1 MSKAPGAVLT
11 LDMGPWTFD
20 FSMTTANRPFRK
32 ILIANR
38 GEIACR
44 IIWTCKEMGI
54 RTVAV
59 HSDVDRDSLHVRFAD
74 ESACI
79 GPAPSAQS
87 YLNIPAIISA
97 AEIFNVD
104 AIHPGYGFLAESAY
118 FAEICEACNIKF
130 IGPRPGVIQLMGDKV
145 EARRAMKAAGVPI
158 IPGSPEALDSAEEA
172 IRLAREIGFPVI
184 VKASAGGG
192 GRGMR
197 IVNSED
203 DLGHALEAASTEAAA
218 SFKNGDVYLERFVER
233 PRHIEIQVLADE
245 YGECVHLGE
254 RECSI
259 QRRHQKLLEEAP
271 SPVMTP
277 ELRQQM
283 GEVAVNA
290 CKAIG
295 YSSAGTFEFLLDED
309 KRFYFM
315 EMNTRIQVE
324 HPVTEM
330 VTLTDIVRNQ
340 IRIAEGDPLGFGQDD
355 VIMVGHA
362 IECRI
367 NAESPDTFTPSPGTI
382 TTFNLPGGPG
392 VRLDTYVYPGYRVPP
407 FYDSM
412 IAKVIVHARTRE
424 LAIARMRRALDAM
437 VIEGIK
443 TTIPLHLKIMDD
455 PDFQAGNISTRFMED
470 FLARNGVKETFV
482 STAAAALTGG
492 SA

>member
-1 MSKAPGAVLT
+1 M
-11 LDMGPWTFD
+11 
-20 FSMTTANRPFRK
+20 ANSPRRFRK

-130 IGPRPGVIQLMGDKV
+130 IGPRPDVIRLMGEKV
-145 EARRAMKAAGVPI
+145 EARKAMEKAGVPI
-158 IPGSPEALDSAEEA
+158 VPGSQNALDSEEEA
-172 IRLAREIGFPVI
+172 LKVAREIGFPVI
-184 VKASAGGG
+184 VKASSGGG

-197 IVNSED
+197 VVRSEGE
-203 DLGHALEAASTEAAA
+203 LGRALETASTEAAA
-218 SFKNGDVYLERFVER
+218 AFKNGDLYLERFVER

-245 YGECVHLGE
+245 YGECVYLGE

-259 QRRHQKLLEEAP
+259 QRRHQKLLEESP

-277 ELRQQM
+277 ELRQEM
-283 GEVAVNA
+283 GEAAVAA
-290 CKAIG
+290 CKSIG
-295 YSSAGTFEFLLDED
+295 YSSAGTVEFLLDED
-309 KRFYFM
+309 KSFYFM

-340 IRIAEGDPLGFGQDD
+340 IRIAEGEPLGFGQDD

-367 NAESPDTFTPSPGTI
+367 NAESPDTFTPSPGLI

-392 VRLDTYVYPGYRVPP
+392 VRVDTYVYPGYRVPP

-412 IAKVIVHARTRE
+412 IAKVVVHARTRD

-443 TTIPLHLKIMDD
+443 TTIPLHLKIMDNA
-455 PDFQAGNISTRFMED
+455 DFQAGNITTRFMEE
-470 FLARNGVKETFV
+470 FLAENGVKPRPEI
-482 STAAAALTGG
+482 ALPAALTGA

>member
-1 MSKAPGAVLT
+1 MAFNPRK
-11 LDMGPWTFD
+11 FK
-20 FSMTTANRPFRK
+20 K

-54 RTVAV
+54 KTVAV

-74 ESACI
+74 EAACI

-87 YLNIPAIISA
+87 YLNIPAIIST

-104 AIHPGYGFLAESAY
+104 AIHPGYGFLAESPY

-130 IGPRPGVIQLMGDKV
+130 IGPPANVIRLMGDKI
-145 EARRAMKAAGVPI
+145 EARRAMHEAGLPI
-158 IPGSPEALDSAEEA
+158 VPGSSGEVTSEEEGRK
-172 IRLAREIGFPVI
+172 IAREIGYPVI

-197 IVNSED
+197 IVRSEKE
-203 DLGHALEAASTEAAA
+203 LGKALETASTEAAA
-218 SFKNGDVYLERFVER
+218 AFNDGSVYIERYIEQ

-245 YGECVHLGE
+245 YGECIHLGE

-259 QRRHQKLLEEAP
+259 QRRHQKLMEEAP
-271 SPVMTP
+271 STVLTP
-277 ELRQQM
+277 EMRKRM
-283 GEVAVNA
+283 GDAAVAA
-290 CKAIG
+290 CKKLG
-295 YSSAGTFEFLLDED
+295 YSSAGTCEFLLDVHGN
-309 KRFYFM
+309 FYFM

-330 VTLTDIVRNQ
+330 VTLADIVRNQ
-340 IRIAEGDPLGFGQDD
+340 IRIAEGEPLGYAQDD
-355 VIMVGHA
+355 LLIVGHA

-367 NAESPDTFTPSPGTI
+367 NAENPETFAPSPGTI
-382 TTFNLPGGPG
+382 SAFNLPGGPG
-392 VRLDTYVYPGYRVPP
+392 VRVDTFVYSGYQVTP
-407 FYDSM
+407 FYDSL

-424 LAIARMRRALDAM
+424 LAIARMKRALEAM

-443 TTIPLHLKIMDD
+443 TTVPLHLKIMDD
-455 PDFQAGNISTRFMED
+455 PRFRAGDIGTDFMEY
-470 FLARNGVKETFV
+470 FLARNGKK
-482 STAAAALTGG
+482 AAAP
-492 SA
+492 

>member
-1 MSKAPGAVLT
+1 MAYEPRK
-11 LDMGPWTFD
+11 FK
-20 FSMTTANRPFRK
+20 K

-44 IIWTCKEMGI
+44 LIWTCKEMGI
-54 RTVAV
+54 KTVAV

-74 ESACI
+74 EAACI

-87 YLNIPAIISA
+87 YLNIPAIIST

-104 AIHPGYGFLAESAY
+104 AIHPGYGFLAESPY

-130 IGPRPGVIQLMGDKV
+130 IGPPANVIRLMGDKI
-145 EARRAMKAAGVPI
+145 EARRVMHEAGLPVV
-158 IPGSPEALDSAEEA
+158 PGSPDAVTSEEEGLK
-172 IRLAREIGFPVI
+172 LAREIGFPLI

-197 IVNSED
+197 IVRTEQE
-203 DLGHALEAASTEAAA
+203 LGKALETASTEAAA
-218 SFKNGDVYLERFVER
+218 AFNDGSVYIERYIER

-245 YGECVHLGE
+245 YGDCIHLGE

-259 QRRHQKLLEEAP
+259 QRRHQKLMEEAP
-271 SPVMTP
+271 STVLTP
-277 ELRQQM
+277 ELRKTM
-283 GEVAVNA
+283 GAAAVDA
-290 CKAIG
+290 CKKLG
-295 YSSAGTFEFLLDED
+295 YSSAGTVEFLLDAQNN
-309 KRFYFM
+309 FYFM

-330 VTLTDIVRNQ
+330 VTLADIVRNQ
-340 IRIAEGDPLGFGQDD
+340 IRIAEGEPLGYSQDD
-355 VIMVGHA
+355 LLIVGHA

-367 NAESPDTFTPSPGTI
+367 NAENPETFAPSPGTI
-382 TTFNLPGGPG
+382 TAFNLPGGPG
-392 VRLDTYVYPGYRVPP
+392 VRVDTFVYSGYQVSP
-407 FYDSM
+407 FYDSL

-424 LAIARMRRALDAM
+424 LAIARMKRALEAM

-455 PDFQAGNISTRFMED
+455 PKFRKGEIDTNFMEY
-470 FLARNGVKETFV
+470 FLGRNGKKSE
-482 STAAAALTGG
+482 SAAAN
-492 SA
+492 

>member
-1 MSKAPGAVLT
+1 MNSGA
-11 LDMGPWTFD
+11 
-20 FSMTTANRPFRK
+20 RKFRK

-44 IIWTCKEMGI
+44 LIWTCKEMGI

-104 AIHPGYGFLAESAY
+104 AIHPGYGFLAESSY

-130 IGPRPGVIQLMGDKV
+130 IGPRPEVIRLMGDKI
-145 EARRAMKAAGVPI
+145 EARRAMMSAGLPVL
-158 IPGSPEALDSAEEA
+158 PGSSEPVTSEEEGL
-172 IRLAREIGFPVI
+172 RLARELGFPII

-197 IVNSED
+197 IVRSERE
-203 DLGHALEAASTEAAA
+203 LGKALETASTEAAA
-218 SFKNGDVYLERFVER
+218 AFKDGTVYIERYIEE

-245 YGECVHLGE
+245 YGSCIHLGE

-271 SPVMTP
+271 SSVITP
-277 ELRQQM
+277 ELRRQM
-283 GEVAVNA
+283 GEASVEA
-290 CKAIG
+290 CKKLG
-295 YSSAGTFEFLLDED
+295 YSSAGTIEFLLDKD
-309 KRFYFM
+309 NKFFFM

-330 VTLTDIVRNQ
+330 VTLADIVRNQ
-340 IRIAEGDPLGFGQDD
+340 IRIAEGEPLGYTQDD
-355 VIMVGHA
+355 LLIVGHA

-367 NAESPDTFTPSPGTI
+367 NAENPVTFAPSPGVI
-382 TTFNLPGGPG
+382 TAFNLPGGPG
-392 VRLDTYVYPGYRVPP
+392 VRVDTYVYSGYRVPP
-407 FYDSM
+407 FYDSLF
-412 IAKVIVHARTRE
+412 AKVIVHARTRE
-424 LAIARMRRALDAM
+424 LAIARMKRALEAM
-437 VIEGIK
+437 VVEGIK

-455 PDFQAGNISTRFMED
+455 PKFRAGEISTGFMD
-470 FLARNGVKETFV
+470 YFLAQNGVKNG
-482 STAAAALTGG
+482 SRALAG
-492 SA
+492 AR

>member
-1 MSKAPGAVLT
+1 
-11 LDMGPWTFD
+11 
-20 FSMTTANRPFRK
+20 MTKGTRQFRK

-54 RTVAV
+54 GTVAV

-74 ESACI
+74 ESVCI

-130 IGPRPGVIQLMGDKV
+130 IGPRASVIQLMGDKV
-145 EARRAMKAAGVPI
+145 EARRAMKKAGLPI
-158 IPGSPEALDSAEEA
+158 VPGSPEALESEEEA
-172 IRLAREIGFPVI
+172 LVIAREIGFPVI
-184 VKASAGGG
+184 VKASGGGG

-197 IVNSED
+197 IVRTESE
-203 DLGHALEAASTEAAA
+203 LGTALETASTEAEAA
-218 SFKNGDVYLERFVER
+218 FKNGDVYIERFVED

-245 YGECVHLGE
+245 HGECVYLGE

-271 SPVMTP
+271 SSILTP
-277 ELRQQM
+277 KLRKKM
-283 GEVAVNA
+283 GEAAVTA
-290 CKAIG
+290 CKSIN
-295 YSSAGTFEFLLDED
+295 YSSAGTVEFLLD
-309 KRFYFM
+309 KNNKFYFM

-330 VTLTDIVRNQ
+330 VTLADIVRNQ
-340 IRIAEGDPLGFGQDD
+340 IRIAEGEPLGFSQED
-355 VIMVGHA
+355 VIIVGHA

-367 NAESPDTFTPSPGTI
+367 NAESPETFAPSPGTI
-382 TTFNLPGGPG
+382 TAFNLPGGPG
-392 VRLDTYVYPGYRVPP
+392 VRVDTYVYPGYQVPP
-407 FYDSM
+407 FYDSL

-424 LAIARMRRALDAM
+424 LAIARMRRALGAM
-437 VIEGIK
+437 VVEGIK

-455 PDFQAGNISTRFMED
+455 PKFCAGDISTSFMEY
-470 FLARNGVKETFV
+470 FLARNGLKKQSQT
-482 STAAAALTGG
+482 TAAGALTG
-492 SA
+492 A

>member
-1 MSKAPGAVLT
+1 MDSGTRK
-11 LDMGPWTFD
+11 FK
-20 FSMTTANRPFRK
+20 K

-54 RTVAV
+54 KTVAV

-74 ESACI
+74 EAACI

-87 YLNIPAIISA
+87 YLNIPAIIST

-130 IGPRPGVIQLMGDKV
+130 IGPSAGVIRLMGDKI
-145 EARRAMKAAGVPI
+145 EARRAMQEAGLPI
-158 IPGSPEALDSAEEA
+158 LPGSAAAITSEEEGLK
-172 IRLAREIGFPVI
+172 LAREIGFPVI

-197 IVNSED
+197 IVRSEQR
-203 DLGHALEAASTEAAA
+203 LGPALETASTEAAA
-218 SFKNGDVYLERFVER
+218 AFKDGSVYIERYVDQ

-245 YGECVHLGE
+245 YGDCIHLGE

-271 SPVMTP
+271 SLVLTP
-277 ELRQQM
+277 ELRRTM
-283 GEVAVNA
+283 GEAAVGA
-290 CKAIG
+290 CKKLG
-295 YSSAGTFEFLLDED
+295 YSSAGTVEFLLDANGE
-309 KRFYFM
+309 FYFM

-330 VTLTDIVRNQ
+330 VTLADIVRNQ
-340 IRIAEGDPLGFGQDD
+340 IRIAEGESLGYTQDD
-355 VIMVGHA
+355 LMIVGHA

-367 NAESPDTFTPSPGTI
+367 NAENPETFAPSPGLI
-382 TTFNLPGGPG
+382 SAFNLPGGPG
-392 VRLDTYVYPGYRVPP
+392 VRVDTYVYSGYRVPS

-412 IAKVIVHARTRE
+412 IAKVIVHARTRD
-424 LAIARMRRALDAM
+424 LAIARMKRALEAM

-455 PDFQAGNISTRFMED
+455 PRFRAGDVSTSFMD
-470 FLARNGVKETFV
+470 YFLARNGRKNAGEA
-482 STAAAALTGG
+482 TAAARRV
-492 SA
+492 

>member
-1 MSKAPGAVLT
+1 M
-11 LDMGPWTFD
+11 
-20 FSMTTANRPFRK
+20 ANSPRPFRK

-130 IGPRPGVIQLMGDKV
+130 IGPRPGVIQLMGEKV
-145 EARRAMKAAGVPI
+145 EARRAMKEAGIPI
-158 IPGSPEALDSAEEA
+158 VPGSPKALESEEEALEM
-172 IRLAREIGFPVI
+172 AREIGFPVI

-197 IVNSED
+197 VVRNESE
-203 DLGHALEAASTEAAA
+203 LAAAVETASTEAAA
-218 SFKNGDVYLERFVER
+218 AFKNGDVYLERFVER

-271 SPVMTP
+271 SPMMTP
-277 ELRQQM
+277 ELRQEM
-283 GEVAVNA
+283 GEVAVKA
-290 CKAIG
+290 CKSIG
-295 YSSAGTFEFLLDED
+295 YSSAGTIEFLLDED
-309 KRFYFM
+309 NRYYFM

-330 VTLTDIVRNQ
+330 VTLTDIVRTQ
-340 IRIAEGDPLGFGQDD
+340 IRIAEGEPLGYNQDD
-355 VIMVGHA
+355 VIIVGHA

-367 NAESPDTFTPSPGTI
+367 NAESPDTFIPSPGTI

-392 VRLDTYVYPGYRVPP
+392 VRVDTYVYPGYRVPP

-412 IAKVIVHARTRE
+412 IAKVIVHARTRD

-443 TTIPLHLKIMDD
+443 TTIPLHLKIMDN

-470 FLARNGVKETFV
+470 FLAGNGVKGRPEV
-482 STAAAALTGG
+482 EAAEASAALTGA

>member
-1 MSKAPGAVLT
+1 VL
-11 LDMGPWTFD
+11 LFVALFLMASNPRKFK
-20 FSMTTANRPFRK
+20 K

-54 RTVAV
+54 KTVAV

-74 ESACI
+74 EAACI

-87 YLNIPAIISA
+87 YLNIPAIIST

-130 IGPRPGVIQLMGDKV
+130 IGPSANVIRLMGDKI
-145 EARRAMKAAGVPI
+145 EARRVMHEAGLPI
-158 IPGSPEALDSAEEA
+158 VPGSSGGVTSEEEG
-172 IRLAREIGFPVI
+172 IKVAREIGYPVI

-197 IVNSED
+197 IVRSEHE
-203 DLGHALEAASTEAAA
+203 LGKALETASTEAAA
-218 SFKNGDVYLERFVER
+218 AFNDGSVYIERYIEK

-245 YGECVHLGE
+245 FGECIHLGE

-259 QRRHQKLLEEAP
+259 QRRHQKLMEEAP
-271 SPVMTP
+271 STVLTP
-277 ELRQQM
+277 ELRKKM
-283 GEVAVNA
+283 GEAAVGA
-290 CKAIG
+290 CKKLG
-295 YSSAGTFEFLLDED
+295 YSSAGTVEFLLDLQGN
-309 KRFYFM
+309 FYFM

-330 VTLTDIVRNQ
+330 VTLADIVRNQ
-340 IRIAEGDPLGFGQDD
+340 IRIAEGEPLGYTQEDLL
-355 VIMVGHA
+355 IVGHA

-367 NAESPDTFTPSPGTI
+367 NAENPETFAPSPGTI
-382 TTFNLPGGPG
+382 SAFNLPGGPG
-392 VRLDTYVYPGYRVPP
+392 VRVDTFVYSGYQVTP
-407 FYDSM
+407 FYDSL

-424 LAIARMRRALDAM
+424 LAIARMKRALEAM

-443 TTIPLHLKIMDD
+443 TTIPLHQKIMDD
-455 PDFQAGNISTRFMED
+455 PRYRSGDIGTDFMEY
-470 FLARNGVKETFV
+470 FLAKNGRK
-482 STAAAALTGG
+482 AAAP
-492 SA
+492 

>member
-1 MSKAPGAVLT
+1 MSN
-11 LDMGPWTFD
+11 GP
-20 FSMTTANRPFRK
+20 RRFRK

-54 RTVAV
+54 GTVAV

-74 ESACI
+74 ESVCI

-97 AEIFNVD
+97 AELFNVD

-130 IGPRPGVIQLMGDKV
+130 IGPQASLIQLMGEKV
-145 EARRAMKAAGVPI
+145 AARNAMKAAGVPI
-158 IPGSPEALDSAEEA
+158 LPGSESAIVSAEEGA
-172 IRLAREIGFPVI
+172 KLAGEIGYPVI
-184 VKASAGGG
+184 VKASGGGG

-197 IVNSED
+197 IVHAEED
-203 DLGHALEAASTEAAA
+203 LAHALETASTEAAA
-218 SFKNGDVYLERFVER
+218 AFKNGDVYIERYVQR
-233 PRHIEIQVLADE
+233 PRHIEIQVMADE
-245 YGECVHLGE
+245 HGNCVYLGE

-271 SPVMTP
+271 APTMTP
-277 ELRQQM
+277 ELRKQM
-283 GEVAVNA
+283 GEAAVAA
-290 CKAIG
+290 CKSIG
-295 YSSAGTFEFLLDED
+295 YSSAGTFEFLLDENG
-309 KRFYFM
+309 RFYFM

-340 IRIAEGDPLGFGQDD
+340 IRVAEGEPLGFTQED

-367 NAESPDTFTPSPGTI
+367 NAENPETFTPSPGKI

-392 VRLDTYVYPGYRVPP
+392 VRVDTYVYPEYRVPP
-407 FYDSM
+407 FYDSL
-412 IAKVIVHARTRE
+412 IAKVVVHARTRE
-424 LAIARMRRALDAM
+424 LAIARMRRALEAM

-443 TTIPLHLKIMDD
+443 TTIPLHLKIMND
-455 PDFQAGNISTRFMED
+455 PNFQAGDISTRFLDD
-470 FLARNGVKETFV
+470 FLQINGNRKN
-482 STAAAALTGG
+482 STAPAALTG
-492 SA
+492 AAA